1 MIRINGRNT
10 IGKPDK
16 LFGVSAL
23 AKARIAEIGKENVI
37 NSTLGVLLDD
47 NGKLVVLSSVMEAL
61 HELRPEEFA
70 AYAPIIGIPEY
81 KEAVTKAVFLDE
93 VPQNLFIETCYAPG
107 GTGALRNAISCYS
120 SPGDKI
126 LTADWHWAPYN
137 VIAAEL
143 GREVK
148 TYTLFDEDYHFN
160 DASFRKSLSD
170 ILAVQDQAVVI
181 INTPAHNP
189 TGYTFTLEDWDKVI
203 DIFKSFPH
211 KNIICVVDIAYLD
224 FAGEAYA
231 YRAFLKKLTGLPH
244 HILPLIAFSASKGF
258 TMYGMRCGALL
269 CMAPTAELAKEFRDA
284 ASVASRA
291 SWSNGNHSAMAVISK
306 IFADDA
312 LLAKVTDERNHYMQ
326 ILQERGRAFME
337 EANQNRAQMLPI

>member
-93 VPQNLFIETCYAPG
+93 VPHVLFSETCDAPC

-126 LTADWHWAPYN
+126 LTADWHWAP
-137 VIAAEL
+137 
-143 GREVK
+143 
-148 TYTLFDEDYHFN
+148 
-160 DASFRKSLSD
+160 
-170 ILAVQDQAVVI
+170 
-181 INTPAHNP
+181 
-189 TGYTFTLEDWDKVI
+189 
-203 DIFKSFPH
+203 
-211 KNIICVVDIAYLD
+211 
-224 FAGEAYA
+224 
-231 YRAFLKKLTGLPH
+231 
-244 HILPLIAFSASKGF
+244 
-258 TMYGMRCGALL
+258 
-269 CMAPTAELAKEFRDA
+269 
-284 ASVASRA
+284 
-291 SWSNGNHSAMAVISK
+291 
-306 IFADDA
+306 
-312 LLAKVTDERNHYMQ
+312 
-326 ILQERGRAFME
+326 
-337 EANQNRAQMLPI
+337 

>member
-23 AKARIAEIGKENVI
+23 AKARIAEIVKENVI

-61 HELRPEEFA
+61 HELRPEEFP

-203 DIFKSFPH
+203 DIFKSFPN

-224 FAGEAYA
+224 FAGEAHA
-231 YRAFLKKLTGLPH
+231 YRAFLK
-244 HILPLIAFSASKGF
+244 
-258 TMYGMRCGALL
+258 
-269 CMAPTAELAKEFRDA
+269 
-284 ASVASRA
+284 
-291 SWSNGNHSAMAVISK
+291 
-306 IFADDA
+306 
-312 LLAKVTDERNHYMQ
+312 
-326 ILQERGRAFME
+326 
-337 EANQNRAQMLPI
+337 